1 MNIADLFDDSALD
14 LELEKIKQK
23 IAKLYNEVLEKV
35 FKIDNPT
42 GSEEELAAF
51 LEENGLQ
58 FNNEQGSFEE
68 ETSEIQNI
76 LDQMLSSEDTL
87 DPVKD
92 RSYSKPTVESGAEI
106 KAHKETKDL
115 PEMSSLPE
123 PKGLMATPKDSHT
136 KAKTTFKEPEA
147 YSGRLPTRKKVIPV
161 DVSYAPLVEQFTDKL
176 ADIEQRRNIGRE
188 KLLDRL
194 E

>member
-68 ETSEIQNI
+68 ETSEIQDI

-92 RSYSKPTVESGAEI
+92 RNYSKPTVESGAEL

-147 YSGRLPTRKKVIPV
+147 YSGKLPTRKKVIPV

-194 E
+194 G

>member
-68 ETSEIQNI
+68 ETSEIQDI

-92 RSYSKPTVESGAEI
+92 RSYSKPTVESGSEL

-136 KAKTTFKEPEA
+136 KAKTSFKEPEA
-147 YSGRLPTRKKVIPV
+147 YKGKLPTRKKVVPV

>member
-68 ETSEIQNI
+68 ETSEIQDI

-92 RSYSKPTVESGAEI
+92 RSYSKPTVESGSEL

-188 KLLDRL
+188 RLLDRL

>member
-14 LELEKIKQK
+14 LELDKIKQK
-23 IAKLYNEVLEKV
+23 IAKLYNEILEQV
-35 FKIDNPT
+35 FKVENPT
-42 GSEEELAAF
+42 GSPEELASF

-58 FNNEQGSFEE
+58 FNNEQASFEE
-68 ETSEIQNI
+68 ETSEIHDI
-76 LDQMLSSEDTL
+76 LDQMLSGEDTL
-87 DPVKD
+87 DSVKD
-92 RSYSKPTVESGAEI
+92 RSYSKPTVESGKEI
-106 KAHKETKDL
+106 KAHKDKKQL
-115 PEMSSLPE
+115 PETSALPE
-123 PKGLMATPKDSHT
+123 PTGLMATPKDSHI

-147 YSGRLPTRKKVIPV
+147 YSEKLPTRKKVVPV

>member
-1 MNIADLFDDSALD
+1 MYSCFD
-14 LELEKIKQK
+14 
-23 IAKLYNEVLEKV
+23 
-35 FKIDNPT
+35 
-42 GSEEELAAF
+42 
-51 LEENGLQ
+51 
-58 FNNEQGSFEE
+58 
-68 ETSEIQNI
+68 
-76 LDQMLSSEDTL
+76 
-87 DPVKD
+87 
-92 RSYSKPTVESGAEI
+92 SKSGAEL

-136 KAKTTFKEPEA
+136 KAKTSFKEPEA
-147 YSGRLPTRKKVIPV
+147 YSEKLPTRKKVVPV

>member
-68 ETSEIQNI
+68 ETSEIQDI

-136 KAKTTFKEPEA
+136 KAKTSFKEPEA

>member
-23 IAKLYNEVLEKV
+23 IAKLYNDILEQV
-35 FKIDNPT
+35 FKVENPT
-42 GSEEELAAF
+42 GSPEELAAF

-58 FNNEQGSFEE
+58 FNSEKNSFEE
-68 ETSEIQNI
+68 ETNEIHDI
-76 LDQMLSSEDTL
+76 LDQMLGKEDNL
-87 DPVKD
+87 DQVKD
-92 RSYSKPTVESGAEI
+92 KSYSKPTVESGAEL

-115 PEMSSLPE
+115 PEMSALPD
-123 PKGLMATPKDSHT
+123 PTGLMATPKDSHT
-136 KAKTTFKEPEA
+136 KAKTSFKEPEA
-147 YSGRLPTRKKVIPV
+147 YTGKLPKRKKVVPV
-161 DVSYAPLVEQFTDKL
+161 DVSYAPLVEQFTDTL

-194 E
+194 A

>member
-23 IAKLYNEVLEKV
+23 IAKLYNDILEQV
-35 FKIDNPT
+35 FKVENPT
-42 GSEEELAAF
+42 GSPEELAAF

-68 ETSEIQNI
+68 ETSEIHDI
-76 LDQMLSSEDTL
+76 LDQMLSGEDNL
-87 DPVKD
+87 DSVKD
-92 RSYSKPTVESGAEI
+92 RSYSKPTVESGAEL

-147 YSGRLPTRKKVIPV
+147 YKGNIAKRKITVPV

>member
-68 ETSEIQNI
+68 ETSEIQDI

>member
-14 LELEKIKQK
+14 LELDKIKQK

-58 FNNEQGSFEE
+58 FNNEQSSFDE
-68 ETSEIQNI
+68 ETAEIQDI
-76 LDQMLSSEDTL
+76 LDQMLGSEDIV
-87 DPVKD
+87 DSVKD
-92 RSYSKPTVESGAEI
+92 RNYSKPTVESGAEI

-147 YSGRLPTRKKVIPV
+147 YSGKLPTRKKVVPV

-188 KLLDRL
+188 KLLDRVI
-194 E
+194 

>member
-1 MNIADLFDDSALD
+1 MDIRKVKKLIEM
-14 LELEKIKQK
+14 LEESNLEEITIQKKGAIKKQK
-23 IAKLYNEVLEKV
+23 FEIAAELRDSEKKLTAQLEHAKDIWE
-35 FKIDNPT
+35 K
-42 GSEEELAAF
+42 EL
-51 LEENGLQ
+51 
-58 FNNEQGSFEE
+58 
-68 ETSEIQNI
+68 
-76 LDQMLSSEDTL
+76 
-87 DPVKD
+87 
-92 RSYSKPTVESGAEI
+92 

-136 KAKTTFKEPEA
+136 KAKTSFKEPEA
-147 YSGRLPTRKKVIPV
+147 YKGKLPTRKKVVPV

>member
-14 LELEKIKQK
+14 LELDKIKQK

-58 FNNEQGSFEE
+58 FNNEQSSFDE
-68 ETSEIQNI
+68 ETAEIQDI
-76 LDQMLSSEDTL
+76 LDQMLGSEDIV
-87 DPVKD
+87 DSVKD
-92 RSYSKPTVESGAEI
+92 RNYSKPTVESGAEI

-136 KAKTTFKEPEA
+136 KAKTTFKEPES
-147 YSGRLPTRKKVIPV
+147 YSGKLPTRKKVVPV

-188 KLLDRL
+188 KLLDRVI
-194 E
+194 

>member
-68 ETSEIQNI
+68 ETSEIQDI

-92 RSYSKPTVESGAEI
+92 RSYSKPTVESGAEL

>member
-14 LELEKIKQK
+14 LELDKIKQK
-23 IAKLYNEVLEKV
+23 IAKLYNDILEQV
-35 FKIDNPT
+35 FKVENPT
-42 GSEEELAAF
+42 GSPEELAAF

-58 FNNEQGSFEE
+58 FNTDKNSFEE
-68 ETSEIQNI
+68 ETSEIHDI
-76 LDQMLSSEDTL
+76 LDQMLGKEDNL
-87 DPVKD
+87 EQVKD
-92 RSYSKPTVESGAEI
+92 KSYSKPTVESGAEL

-147 YSGRLPTRKKVIPV
+147 YSGKLPTRKKVVPV
-161 DVSYAPLVEQFTDKL
+161 DVSYAPLVEQFTDRL
-176 ADIEQRRNIGRE
+176 ADIEQRRTIGRE

>member
-68 ETSEIQNI
+68 ETSEIQDI

-92 RSYSKPTVESGAEI
+92 RSYSKPTVESGSEI

>member
-68 ETSEIQNI
+68 ETSEIQDI

-92 RSYSKPTVESGAEI
+92 RSYSKPTVESGAEL

-188 KLLDRL
+188 RLLDRL